1 MALFCFIGPFG
12 LGGHCD
18 LYGLAGPTPMIGN
31 ITTAVTMTYVCGQT
45 SFSFEVL
52 FNFEYYQIWVAAM
65 DKTGQEIPT
74 LEDPRV
80 GSQFEKYIGY
90 THESA
95 FVEAIGEESI
105 SNRVYLEEIWQ
116 GAVEPSNTWIVLNA
130 FKARGVL
137 AMTND
142 TVDI

>member
-18 LYGLAGPTPMIGN
+18 LYGLAGNTPLIGN
-31 ITTAVTMTYVCGQT
+31 ITTAATMTYVRGHT
-45 SFSFEVL
+45 SLFCETL
-52 FNFEYYQIWVAAM
+52 FNVKYYQIWVAAM
-65 DKTGQEIPT
+65 EEAGHEIPS

-80 GSQFEKYIGY
+80 ESQFEKYLGY

-95 FVEAIGEESI
+95 FVDATNEGI

-116 GAVEPSNTWIVLNA
+116 GAVESSNTWMVLNT
-130 FKARGVL
+130 FRARGVL

-142 TVDI
+142 TIEV